1 MSAEIAARLATT
13 VTPSTARA
21 APAAT
26 QAAITVRAYAGHDRA
41 LWNAFVLGRPEGTF
55 FHRAEWS
62 DVVGDSFGHRPHYL
76 LAERA
81 GTITGVLPLVEM
93 RSLLF
98 GRALVSTPFCVYG
111 GILAADAL
119 AIKGK
124 DAYDDEYFQIL
135 DRETRPL
142 LEQQLSKSISAV
154 ASMIFG
160 AWEAAGRPPLSLD
173 PPAEVKKVRRPT
185 G

>member
-1 MSAEIAARLATT
+1 MPIQDART
-13 VTPSTARA
+13 
-21 APAAT
+21 
-26 QAAITVRAYAGHDRA
+26 YMFG
-41 LWNAFVLGRPEGTF
+41 VLE
-55 FHRAEWS
+55 S
-62 DVVGDSFGHRPHYL
+62 SFPG
-76 LAERA
+76 AER
-81 GTITGVLPLVEM
+81 
-93 RSLLF
+93 
-98 GRALVSTPFCVYG
+98 
-111 GILAADAL
+111 ILAADAL

-124 DAYDDEYFQIL
+124 EAYDDEYFRIL

-160 AWEAAGRPPLSLD
+160 AWDAAGRPPLQLD